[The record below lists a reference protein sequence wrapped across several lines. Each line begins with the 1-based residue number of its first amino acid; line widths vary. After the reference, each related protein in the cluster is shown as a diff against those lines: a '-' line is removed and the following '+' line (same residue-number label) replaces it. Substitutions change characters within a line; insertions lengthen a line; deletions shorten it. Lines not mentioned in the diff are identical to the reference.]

1 MLKKT
6 LAVAALAVA
15 SAGAAMAVAPAA
27 QASDTSGGDYSQN
40 VNVLPHLCIDAKNVA
55 NNLLGAAPVNIQA
68 LNDFEGQQCNEYTK
82 HVDAHK
88 GPLSDVAD
96 VGAYQ
101 H

>member
-15 SAGAAMAVAPAA
+15 SAGAAVAVAPAA

-40 VNVLPHLCIDAKNVA
+40 VNVLPHLCVDVKDVA
-55 NNLLGAAPVNIQA
+55 NGIGLAGVPVQA
-68 LNDFEGQQCNEYTK
+68 LNEFGGQQCNEK
-82 HVDAHK
+82 SKIVDNHK
-88 GPLSDVAD
+88 SPLSDVAD
-96 VGAYQ
+96 IGAYQ